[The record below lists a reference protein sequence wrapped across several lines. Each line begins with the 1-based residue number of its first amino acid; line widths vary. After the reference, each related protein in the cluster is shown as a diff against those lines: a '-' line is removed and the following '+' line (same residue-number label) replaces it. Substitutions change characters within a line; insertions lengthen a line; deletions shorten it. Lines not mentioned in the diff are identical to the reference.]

1 MYRRRNNSTINRKDS
16 TMDKNILKLSD
27 LLINYSTHLKPGEN
41 ILIEYEGECC
51 LPLVKQLIRDAYAAG
66 AKPFVKITDNRI
78 TKEILS
84 SCDEN
89 QLKLMDDNFLNQLKD
104 MHAYIAI
111 RAPKNTA
118 EFSSVTGEK
127 MNLYNKMTSPSLEY
141 RVNNL
146 KWCILRYPNDSMAQL
161 AGMGID
167 EFTDFYFNVCTMD
180 YGKMSNAMD
189 NLKTLMDRTDEVRL
203 KGPELDLT
211 FSIKGIGAVKCD
223 GKANIPDGEVY
234 TAPVRDSMNG
244 YITYNTPSE
253 IEGFTYENV
262 HFEIEN
268 GKIVKATA
276 NDTDRINAYLNTDEG
291 ARYFGEFAIGVN
303 PFVREP
309 MKDILFD
316 EKICGSFHLTPG
328 MCYEDAPNGNSSAVH
343 WDLVMIQRPEYGGGE
358 IYFDGKLIRK
368 DGIFVIPELECLNPK
383 NLK

>member
-118 EFSSVTGEK
+118 ELSSVTGEK

>member
-1 MYRRRNNSTINRKDS
+1 
-16 TMDKNILKLSD
+16 MDKNILKLSD

-41 ILIEYEGECC
+41 IFIEYEGECC

-89 QLKLMDDNFLNQLKD
+89 QLKLMDDNFLNQLKG

-118 EFSSVTGEK
+118 ELSAVTGEK

-189 NLKTLMDRTDEVRL
+189 NLKALMDRTDEVRL

-262 HFEIEN
+262 HFEIE
-268 GKIVKATA
+268 
-276 NDTDRINAYLNTDEG
+276 
-291 ARYFGEFAIGVN
+291 IGRAHV
-303 PFVREP
+303 
-309 MKDILFD
+309 
-316 EKICGSFHLTPG
+316 
-328 MCYEDAPNGNSSAVH
+328 
-343 WDLVMIQRPEYGGGE
+343 
-358 IYFDGKLIRK
+358 
-368 DGIFVIPELECLNPK
+368 
-383 NLK
+383 

>member
-1 MYRRRNNSTINRKDS
+1 
-16 TMDKNILKLSD
+16 MDKNILKLSD

-41 ILIEYEGECC
+41 IFIEYEGECC

-89 QLKLMDDNFLNQLKD
+89 QLKLMDDNFLNQLKG

-118 EFSSVTGEK
+118 ELSAVTGEK

-189 NLKTLMDRTDEVRL
+189 NLKALMDRTDEVRL

-253 IEGFTYENV
+253 IEGFTYENI

-276 NDTDRINAYLNTDEG
+276 NDTDRINAYLDTDEG

-368 DGIFVIPELECLNPK
+368 DGIFVIPELKCLNPDK
-383 NLK
+383 LK